1 MASTA
6 ATAPQP
12 SHDCEVPLWRLYL
25 MRGMAV
31 FFVLN
36 GIFDI
41 WPNVLFPADPAARGM
56 IPSFMAGLW
65 VLAIFA
71 IRYPL
76 QLVPIFL
83 FEFVWKSIWL
93 FAFGLP
99 QYFSGVGSPRL
110 MQDMFDIGLFSIV
123 FAFFLPWTY
132 VWRHYVKKP
141 SERWR

>member
-6 ATAPQP
+6 AAAPPP
-12 SHDCEVPLWRLYL
+12 SHDQEVPLWRLYL
-25 MRGMAV
+25 MRAMAV

-83 FEFVWKSIWL
+83 FEFV
-93 FAFGLP
+93 
-99 QYFSGVGSPRL
+99 
-110 MQDMFDIGLFSIV
+110 
-123 FAFFLPWTY
+123 
-132 VWRHYVKKP
+132 
-141 SERWR
+141 

>member
-6 ATAPQP
+6 AQTAPI
-12 SHDCEVPLWRLYL
+12 HDQEVPLWRLYL
-25 MRGMAV
+25 MRAMAI
-31 FFVLN
+31 FFVAQGLFT
-36 GIFDI
+36 IV
-41 WPNVLFPADPAARGM
+41 PNVLFPADPMNRGM
-56 IPSFMAGLW
+56 IPSIMAGLW

-76 QLVPIFL
+76 QMVPLFL

-93 FAFGLP
+93 LAFGLP
-99 QYFSGVGSPRL
+99 QYLSGIGSPRL
-110 MQDMFDIGLFSIV
+110 AQDMFDIGLFSIV
-123 FAFFLPWTY
+123 FAFFIPWTY

>member
-1 MASTA
+1 MAAA
-6 ATAPQP
+6 ATPTPQT
-12 SHDCEVPLWRLYL
+12 HDRDVPLWRLYL
-25 MRGMAV
+25 MRAMAI
-31 FFVLN
+31 FFVGQGLFN
-36 GIFDI
+36 IV
-41 WPNVLFPADPAARGM
+41 PNVLFPADPAARGM
-56 IPSFMAGLW
+56 IPSIMAGLW

-76 QLVPIFL
+76 QMVPIFL

-99 QYFSGVGSPRL
+99 QYLSGAGSPRL
-110 MQDMFDIGLFSIV
+110 AQDMFDIGLFSIV
-123 FAFFLPWTY
+123 FAFFIPWTY